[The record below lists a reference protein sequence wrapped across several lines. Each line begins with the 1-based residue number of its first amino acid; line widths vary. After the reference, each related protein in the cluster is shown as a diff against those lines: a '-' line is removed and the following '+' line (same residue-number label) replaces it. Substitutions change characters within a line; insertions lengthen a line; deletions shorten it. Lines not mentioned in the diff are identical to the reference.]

1 MKKTLLTLGVFVL
14 VLGLVGCGKTPT
26 LKSGEEVIAEVD
38 GKKFTVEDLYEKL
51 KEQGG
56 ETTLVNMIDTFIVN
70 KEVETDEDAKTYAE
84 SQIESYKSSYDS
96 YGKDFNEALTQAG
109 YADEDAF
116 KEALILEY
124 KKQKIAEDYVKDNI
138 TDEEIATY
146 YNDNIYGDIDVKHIL
161 IAPDVDDDATD
172 EEKEEAEKKAK
183 EEAEKII
190 KKLDKGEKFE
200 DLAKEFSDDKG
211 TAKNG
216 GKLTATYGEVVDE
229 FWNAANDLKNKKY
242 TKEPVKTEYGYH
254 IIYRV
259 KGKDKP
265 ELNDV
270 KEEIIEKIVENKLAN
285 DTTISTEALVEL
297 RKKYNLKIN
306 DNDIKKTYNTNVK
319 EALANNENSS
329 N

>member
-26 LKSGEEVIAEVD
+26 LKNGEEIVAEVD

-51 KEQGG
+51 KTQGG
-56 ETTLVNMIDTFIVN
+56 ETTLTNMIDEFILN

-84 SQIESYKSSYDS
+84 SQIESYKSSYES
-96 YGKDFNEALTQAG
+96 YGKDFNEALKEAG

-116 KEALILEY
+116 KEALIVEY
-124 KKQKIAEDYVKDNI
+124 KKQKVAEDYIKDNI
-138 TDEEIATY
+138 TDEDINDY
-146 YNDNIYGDIDVKHIL
+146 YANNIYGDIEVKHIL
-161 IAPDVDDDATD
+161 ISPDVDDNATD
-172 EEKEEAEKKAK
+172 EEKEDAEKKAK

-200 DLAKEFSDDKG
+200 DLAKEYSDDKG

-229 FWNAANDLKNKKY
+229 FWNAANELKNKKY
-242 TKEPVKTEYGYH
+242 TTEPVKTEYGYH

-259 KGKDKP
+259 KANDKP
-265 ELNDV
+265 ELKDV
-270 KEEIIEKIVENKLAN
+270 KDTIIEKIVEDKLAN
-285 DTTISTEALVEL
+285 DTTIQAEALVEL

-306 DNDIKKTYNTNVK
+306 DKDIKKTYNTNVK
-319 EALANNENSS
+319 ESLAKDENSS

>member
-26 LKSGEEVIAEVD
+26 LKNGEEIIAEVD

-51 KEQGG
+51 KAQGG
-56 ETTLVNMIDTFIVN
+56 ETTLVNMIDEFLVN

-84 SQIESYKSSYDS
+84 SQIESYKSSYES
-96 YGKDFNEALTQAG
+96 YSQDFNEALKQAG
-109 YADEDAF
+109 YKDEDAF
-116 KEALILEY
+116 KEALIVEY
-124 KKQKIAEDYVKDNI
+124 KKQKIAEDYIKDNI
-138 TDEEIATY
+138 TEVEIDEY
-146 YNDNIYGDIDVKHIL
+146 YADNIFGDIDVKHIL
-161 IAPDVDDDATD
+161 IAPDVDDNATD

-190 KKLDKGEKFE
+190 KKLDKGENFE
-200 DLAKEFSDDKG
+200 DLAKEYSDDKG

-229 FWNAANDLKNKKY
+229 FWNAANELKNKKY

-254 IIYRV
+254 IIYRI
-259 KGKDKP
+259 KGNDKP
-265 ELNDV
+265 ELKDV
-270 KEEIIEKIVENKLAN
+270 KDEIIEKIVQEKLAN
-285 DTTISTEALVEL
+285 NSSIVTEALVEL

-306 DNDIKKTYNTNVK
+306 DSDIKKTYNTNIK

>member
-26 LKSGEEVIAEVD
+26 LKSGEEIVAEVD
-38 GKKFTVEDLYEKL
+38 GKKITVEELYEKL
-51 KEQGG
+51 KTQGG
-56 ETTLVNMIDTFIVN
+56 ETTLVNMIDEIILN
-70 KEVETDEDAKTYAE
+70 KEVKTDEDAKTYAE